1 MASSNSMNMDEA
13 GVQTYS
19 TTTGNLTGSTTTQYN
34 VIVGDANNKLA
45 NVAPSAT
52 SGVPLISSGSSV
64 NPAFGTAVVAGGG
77 TGNTTF
83 TAYSV
88 ICAGTTATGAF
99 QNVSGLGNSGQA
111 LTSNGASALP
121 TWQAAPSGSKSFVF
135 TINTTDSGA
144 GLSGISLFLAD
155 GAPTNFYSTESV
167 VNRYYIP
174 LDGTITRV
182 YGVASCTPGSGE
194 NNTLAIRLNN
204 TTDTNVSTTYKL
216 NTSPSAFNNTGL
228 SISVSAG
235 DFINFKLVGGMVTPA
250 NSVDFAVTIY
260 VSVP

>member
-1 MASSNSMNMDEA
+1 MATGNSLNADEA

-88 ICAGTTATGAF
+88 ITAGTTATGAF
-99 QNVSGLGNSGQA
+99 QNVSGVGTSGQV

-121 TWQAAPSGSKSFVF
+121 AWQTPAGGGGYAITNIVGTGNPADS
-135 TINTTDSGA
+135 TTYYLCNALTLTDSGSASSA
-144 GLSGISLFLAD
+144 GI
-155 GAPTNFYSTESV
+155 
-167 VNRYYIP
+167 NRYYIP
-174 LDGTITRV
+174 IDGTITKV
-182 YGVASCTPGSGE
+182 YGGITCTAGSSEGV
-194 NNTLAIRLNN
+194 TVAIRLNDTTN
-204 TTDTNVSTTYKL
+204 TNISTSINLSGTDVAFS
-216 NTSPSAFNNTGL
+216 NTSLN
-228 SISVSAG
+228 ISFVAG
-235 DFINFKLVGGMVTPA
+235 DFINVLFIAPAWTSNPTSVKMTTTILVE
-250 NSVDFAVTIY
+250 
-260 VSVP
+260 

>member
-19 TTTGNLTGSTTTQYN
+19 TTTGNLTGSATTQYN

-52 SGVPLISSGSSV
+52 SGVPLISSGSSA

-88 ICAGTTATGAF
+88 IAAGTTATGAF
-99 QNVSGLGNSGQA
+99 QNVSGVGTSGQI
-111 LTSNGASALP
+111 LISNGAGALP
-121 TWQAAPSGSKSFVF
+121 TWQTASGSGNLNFQYL
-135 TINTTDSGA
+135 IDAANP
-144 GLSGISLFLAD
+144 AD
-155 GAPTNFYSTESV
+155 GVTYYCRDGTGLTVETSSTAAT
-167 VNRYYIP
+167 RFYIP
-174 LDGTITRV
+174 VSGTITKA
-182 YGVASCTPGSGE
+182 YGAIRCTAGSSE
-194 NNTLAIRLNN
+194 SVTLAIRLNN
-204 TTDTNVSTTYKL
+204 SSNTNISTSINLSSTL
-216 NTSPSAFNNTGL
+216 VTVTNTGL

-235 DFINFKLVGGMVTPA
+235 DYINLLFIAPTWVTNPTNVG
-250 NSVDFAVTIY
+250 
-260 VSVP
+260 VSMSIFMTT